1 MKILVILAHPDINN
15 GSNANKVILD
25 ALIQQQD
32 IKVKDLHTL
41 YPDSKI
47 DVLAEQSALLESD
60 LIVFQHPL
68 HWYSVPSVLK
78 EWMDSVLLYGFAYG
92 EGGNK
97 LLGKKLLISTTIGGP
112 EESYR
117 PGGHNSFPMSDFL
130 KPLQQTAL
138 FCGMDF
144 INPIL
149 SYGMVYI
156 PQGNASKNDI
166 QRRAECHA
174 KRLIE
179 TMNELKGSQDLER
192 FA

>member
-1 MKILVILAHPDINN
+1 MKTLIILAHPDINSS
-15 GSNANKVILD
+15 SNANKVILD
-25 ALIQQQD
+25 ALMQQPD
-32 IKVKDLHTL
+32 IKVKDLYAL
-41 YPDSKI
+41 YPDYKI
-47 DVLAEQSALLESD
+47 DVLAEQSALLECD
-60 LIVFQHPL
+60 LIVFQYPL

-78 EWMDSVLLYGFAYG
+78 AWVDSVLLYGFAYG

-156 PQGNASKNDI
+156 PQGNTSKNDI
-166 QRRAECHA
+166 QRRAESHA
-174 KRLIE
+174 NRLID
-179 TMNELKGSQDLER
+179 TIDGLKCL
-192 FA
+192 